1 MKLNLKKLVNNVRPK
16 KKTATTAELAI
27 LDKNASFTVKEAYK
41 SLRTNLVFSM
51 GTPNG
56 KAKVL
61 SIVSSAPSEGKTT
74 TAINIAISFAE
85 TDCKVLL
92 VDCDLRK
99 PKLHKYLKLK
109 NTSGMSN
116 ILGGFATAE
125 QTIFKS
131 SYGFDCIL
139 AGRIPPNPSELLSS
153 EKFTE
158 IFDALKDKYDYIF
171 IDCPPVNVVSDAL
184 TISTYADGVLYV
196 VNPGIVLTS
205 DVAEGISK
213 LEFVNAK
220 IYGFVANAV
229 DTYLKH
235 KYTGKYRARYGAKY
249 GSKHGYYYYTSAYK
263 AYEYKE
269 DEKND

>member
-1 MKLNLKKLVNNVRPK
+1 MKLNLKKIVNFKPK
-16 KKTATTAELAI
+16 KKTTANTEIAI
-27 LDKNASFTVKEAYK
+27 LDKSASFTVKEAYK
-41 SLRTNLVFSM
+41 SLRTNLIFSM
-51 GTPNG
+51 GTPSG

-99 PKLHKYLKLK
+99 PKLHKYMKIK

-139 AGRIPPNPSELLSS
+139 AGRIPPNPAELLSS
-153 EKFTE
+153 DKFTE
-158 IFDALKDKYDYIF
+158 TFDALKDKYDYIF

-184 TISTYADGVLYV
+184 TISTYSDGVLYV

-205 DVAEGISK
+205 DVEEGIAK

-229 DTYLKH
+229 DTFLKH
-235 KYTGKYRARYGAKY
+235 KYSGKYRARYGSKY
-249 GSKHGYYYYTSAYK
+249 GSKYGYYYYSSSYK

>member
-1 MKLNLKKLVNNVRPK
+1 MKLNLKKLVHLKPK
-16 KKTATTAELAI
+16 KKTSQNTEIAI
-27 LDKNASFTVKEAYK
+27 LDNNSSFTIKEAYK

-51 GTPNG
+51 GTPKG

-74 TAINIAISFAE
+74 TAINVAISFAE

-99 PKLHKYLKLK
+99 PKLHKYTKTK
-109 NTSGMSN
+109 NTVGMSN
-116 ILGGFATAE
+116 ILGGFAKKE
-125 QTIFKS
+125 ECIFKS
-131 SYGFDCIL
+131 SYGFDYIL
-139 AGRIPPNPSELLSS
+139 AGRIPPNPAELLSS

-158 IFDALKDKYDYIF
+158 TIDALKDQYDYIF

-196 VNPGIVLTS
+196 VNPEIVYTS
-205 DVAEGISK
+205 DVAEGIAK
-213 LEFVNAK
+213 LEFINAK

-229 DTYLKH
+229 NNTKS
-235 KYTGKYRARYGAKY
+235 KYTGKYRRYSSKY
-249 GSKHGYYYYTSAYK
+249 SGKYGYYYYSAASYK
-263 AYEYKE
+263 AYEYNE
-269 DEKND
+269 DDKND

>member
-1 MKLNLKKLVNNVRPK
+1 MKLNLKKLVNNIKSK
-16 KKTATTAELAI
+16 KKTTPITELAI

-41 SLRTNLVFSM
+41 SLRTNLIFSM
-51 GTPNG
+51 GTPND
-56 KAKVL
+56 KAQVL

-74 TAINIAISFAE
+74 TSINIAISFAE
-85 TDCKVLL
+85 TDSKVLL

-99 PKLHKYLKLK
+99 PKLHKYMHVK
-109 NTSGMSN
+109 NTTGMSN
-116 ILGGFATAE
+116 ILGGFVSAE
-125 QTIFKS
+125 NAIFKS
-131 SYGFDCIL
+131 EYGFDCIL
-139 AGRIPPNPSELLSS
+139 AGRIPPNPAELLSS

-158 IFDALKDKYDYIF
+158 TFEALKDKYDYIF

-184 TISTYADGVLYV
+184 TISSYANGVLYV
-196 VNPGIVLTS
+196 VNPSIVLNS

-229 DTYLKH
+229 DNLGK
-235 KYTGKYRARYGAKY
+235 KYVGKYRSRYGAKY
-249 GSKHGYYYYTSAYK
+249 GSKYGYYYYTSSYK

-269 DEKND
+269 DEKDD

>member
-1 MKLNLKKLVNNVRPK
+1 MKLNLKKFVNFKPK
-16 KKTATTAELAI
+16 KKTSANTEIAI

-41 SLRTNLVFSM
+41 SLRTNLIFSM
-51 GTPNG
+51 GTPDG
-56 KAKVL
+56 RAKVL

-85 TDCKVLL
+85 TNCKVLL

-99 PKLHKYLKLK
+99 PKLNKYMKLK
-109 NTSGMSN
+109 NTEGMSN

-131 SYGFDCIL
+131 PYGFDCIL
-139 AGRIPPNPSELLSS
+139 AGRIPPNPAELLSS
-153 EKFTE
+153 DKFTE
-158 IFDALKDKYDYIF
+158 TFDSLKDKYDYIF

-184 TISTYADGVLYV
+184 TISTYSDGVLYV

-205 DVAEGISK
+205 DVEEGIAK

-229 DTYLKH
+229 DTFLKH
-235 KYTGKYRARYGAKY
+235 KYAGKYRSTY
-249 GSKHGYYYYTSAYK
+249 GSKYNYYYSSSSYK
-263 AYEYKE
+263 TYEYKE

>member
-1 MKLNLKKLVNNVRPK
+1 MKLNLKKLVNLKP
-16 KKTATTAELAI
+16 KKTASTTNSQLAI
-27 LDKNASFTVKEAYK
+27 LSKDSSFTIKEAYK
-41 SLRTNLVFSM
+41 SLRTNLIFSM
-51 GTPNG
+51 GTPTG

-99 PKLHKYLKLK
+99 PKLHKYMKIK
-109 NTSGMSN
+109 NTTGMSN
-116 ILGGFATAE
+116 ILGGFVSAKDG
-125 QTIFKS
+125 IFKS
-131 SYGFDCIL
+131 RYGFDYIL
-139 AGRIPPNPSELLSS
+139 AGRIPPNPAELLSS
-153 EKFTE
+153 DKFSE
-158 IFDALKDKYDYIF
+158 LFDSLKDSYDYIF

-196 VNPGIVLTS
+196 VNPGIIMTS
-205 DVAEGISK
+205 DVKEGIAK
-213 LEFVNAK
+213 LQFINAK

-229 DTYLKH
+229 ETYTKH
-235 KYTGKYRARYGAKY
+235 KYSGKMRTKYGY
-249 GSKHGYYYYTSAYK
+249 GSKYGYYYYSSSYK

-269 DEKND
+269 DENDD

>member
-1 MKLNLKKLVNNVRPK
+1 MKLNLKKLIKFNSK
-16 KKTATTAELAI
+16 KNISQNTELAI
-27 LDKNASFTVKEAYK
+27 LDKNSSFIIKEAYK
-41 SLRTNLVFSM
+41 SLRTNLIFSM
-51 GTPNG
+51 GTPEG

-74 TAINIAISFAE
+74 TAINLAISFAE
-85 TDCKVLL
+85 TNCKVLL

-99 PKLHKYLKLK
+99 PKLHKYMKIK
-109 NTSGMSN
+109 NTVGISN
-116 ILGGFATAE
+116 ILGGFSKKE
-125 QTIFKS
+125 ESIHKS
-131 SYGFDCIL
+131 PYGFDYIL
-139 AGRIPPNPSELLSS
+139 AGRIPPNPAELLSS

-158 IFDALKDKYDYIF
+158 TFDALKDQYDYIF

-184 TISTYADGVLYV
+184 TVSSYADGVLYV
-196 VNPGIVLTS
+196 VNTSVVYTS
-205 DVAEGISK
+205 DVNEGVSK

-229 DTYLKH
+229 DNIKH
-235 KYTGKYRARYGAKY
+235 KHAGKYRAKYSGKY
-249 GSKHGYYYYTSAYK
+249 GYYHYSAASYK